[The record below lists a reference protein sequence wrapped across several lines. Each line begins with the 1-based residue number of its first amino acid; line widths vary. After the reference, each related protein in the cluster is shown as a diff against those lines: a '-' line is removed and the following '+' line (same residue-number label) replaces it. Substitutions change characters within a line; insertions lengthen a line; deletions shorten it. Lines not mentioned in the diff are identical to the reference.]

1 MKNYFEKLATEKS
14 WFKLFLPIFIG
25 MTILVEFGTPLIMYI
40 VQVLIKKNE
49 YDYPGFGYGVC
60 VSLIY
65 SAVLAGVISSNHKK
79 KEEQDD
85 KER

>member
-1 MKNYFEKLATEKS
+1 MKKYFEKLATEKS
-14 WFKLFLPIFIG
+14 WFKLFLPIFVG

-65 SAVLAGVISSNHKK
+65 CAILAGVISSNHQKSGDK
-79 KEEQDD
+79 DD
-85 KER
+85 DER